1 MGFLVTLLALG
12 LLFIGVARIVH
23 GIFDKQTSKWSRI
36 FLVAVGILSI
46 GISLMVFINPFFGL
60 FILTFMLAV
69 NLLIIGI
76 ESIVHGVS
84 GKRNLATSASSTST
98 TN

>member
-23 GIFDKQTSKWSRI
+23 GVLDKQTSKWSRI
-36 FLVAVGILSI
+36 FLVVVGVLSI
-46 GISLMVFINPFFGL
+46 GISVMVFVNPVVGI

-76 ESIVHGVS
+76 ESIVHGAS
-84 GKRNLATSASSTST
+84 GKRNIATSSAT
-98 TN
+98 